1 MDKKIY
7 FNQLNRAE
15 QRKAAAEWERF
26 SAKQELVYQIG
37 KYCKNRT
44 HGCDDTCRICPNL
57 DAALADKAVSVY
69 THSTLI
75 GYFKIAAVAFYAA
88 IRKKKVY
95 YLTIER

>member
-15 QRKAAAEWERF
+15 QRKAVAEWEQF
-26 SAKQELVYQIG
+26 SAKQELIYQIG
-37 KYCKNRT
+37 KHCKDRT
-44 HGCDDTCRICPNL
+44 DGCNDACGVCPNL

-75 GYFKIAAVAFYAA
+75 GYLKITAAAFYAA
-88 IRKKKVY
+88 VRKKKIY
-95 YLTIER
+95 YLIIKR